1 MYQVHLEP
9 KSILSGFL
17 NLAVLQVGAPIF
29 FEIAAKIVVY
39 DFEAGD
45 VFDLVVVNDDDDDDD
60 DDDDNDDD
68 ISDIFVAAFGL
79 NLLLTRVFCI
89 QIR

>member
-1 MYQVHLEP
+1 M
-9 KSILSGFL
+9 
-17 NLAVLQVGAPIF
+17 
-29 FEIAAKIVVY
+29 Y

-45 VFDLVVVNDDDDDDD
+45 VFDLVVVVDDDDD

-89 QIR
+89 

>member
-1 MYQVHLEP
+1 M
-9 KSILSGFL
+9 
-17 NLAVLQVGAPIF
+17 
-29 FEIAAKIVVY
+29 Y

-68 ISDIFVAAFGL
+68 ISDIFAAAFGL
-79 NLLLTRVFCI
+79 N
-89 QIR
+89 

>member
-1 MYQVHLEP
+1 M
-9 KSILSGFL
+9 
-17 NLAVLQVGAPIF
+17 
-29 FEIAAKIVVY
+29 Y
-39 DFEAGD
+39 DFEAGH
-45 VFDLVVVNDDDDDDD
+45 VFDLVVVNDDDDD

-89 QIR
+89 